1 MPFQL
6 MLADIVDCYGGS
18 TELLKIL
25 NRLGVC
31 TSSYT
36 LLRHIQTIV
45 QQADMKGILQG
56 LDPSILTVF
65 SVDNIDFMK
74 SYAQVYCG
82 NQQLSWHGTTVQA
95 VQTKPSHQETT
106 QLPDTTSRRRSR
118 DVVLPHHSP
127 TTGLP
132 IRKRQCCRER
142 TSTELKSKPMSVLM
156 MMTNHTS
163 SIKFLCSLQNNH
175 SQLSF
180 SVQVLLSR
188 RLVAR

>member
-36 LLRHIQTIV
+36 LLRHIQTTV

-56 LDPSILTVF
+56 LGPSILTVF

-95 VQTKPSHQETT
+95 VQTKPSHQETA

-118 DVVLPHHSP
+118 DVVSPHHSP

-132 IRKRQCCRER
+132 IRKRQRCIGREQA
-142 TSTELKSKPMSVLM
+142 
-156 MMTNHTS
+156 
-163 SIKFLCSLQNNH
+163 QNLRAN
-175 SQLSF
+175 QC
-180 SVQVLLSR
+180 QY
-188 RLVAR
+188 